1 VTGIDELDQ
10 RLAELQAERGALV
23 SARTKEATAQA
34 AQSFLEAAGAHSQG
48 LGGLVIEGHAAGQ
61 PLDDVLRAFLLSDP
75 RLEGWLVEQAQ
86 QFAELTE
93 KAKAAKLR
101 KLGDEIEAAT
111 AALREERKAAAIA
124 AVEAEFADAAA

>member
-1 VTGIDELDQ
+1 
-10 RLAELQAERGALV
+10 
-23 SARTKEATAQA
+23 
-34 AQSFLEAAGAHSQG
+34 
-48 LGGLVIEGHAAGQ
+48 VIEGHAAGQ